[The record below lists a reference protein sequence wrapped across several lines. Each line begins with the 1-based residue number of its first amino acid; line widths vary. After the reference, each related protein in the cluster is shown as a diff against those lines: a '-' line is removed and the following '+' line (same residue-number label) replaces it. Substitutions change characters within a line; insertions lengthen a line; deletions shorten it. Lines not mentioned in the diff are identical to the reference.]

1 MKMIKKFP
9 PLPPEYSGAARTAN
23 NAGDDV
29 TNTATAGPT
38 AGLTM
43 GATKG
48 SIKGATNNA
57 TVSGYNIEDLLC
69 LLEDGPDD
77 FGIDFSED
85 ELRYL
90 DSQVYVDLLSDPGF
104 KTVFCSPDNSDLLI
118 ALINVMLHN
127 DRHVEKII
135 NIRNEVASPSID
147 GGRVVMDLTCID
159 EQGRVFDIEVQKVSN
174 DSLFKRFVNYACK
187 TYELGLR
194 RPSDADSSKSDR
206 RNVRDNIKA
215 MKDEFENEIMQDE
228 FANGL
233 DEIDETDEIDAAET
247 SSATAEIDTS
257 EIDDSEIDVRPLYR
271 PSIYSRLKPVYV
283 IVILKSKPMTE
294 DGVTYGQRLFSHYTL
309 KEYSTNEFAPS
320 TINIIFASL
329 GFFDKKPG
337 ECTTDLDRWCY
348 MFKHLGKMKN
358 LPSWVEDKVMARLL
372 SASRVANFNKVQKK
386 LYIKMSMDKEALI
399 DDLNSVWNFGVKKGL
414 KQGLSK
420 GLKQGRKQGLKQG
433 IKLGVDE
440 GIQQQARNGA
450 KNLILAGVPFET
462 IASCMGLSIDEV
474 KKLAEN

>member
-9 PLPPEYSGAARTAN
+9 PLPPEYSGAARTSDNAGNDVNN
-23 NAGDDV
+23 NAITGS
-29 TNTATAGPT
+29 AI
-38 AGLTM
+38 
-43 GATKG
+43 G
-48 SIKGATNNA
+48 SIKGATTSTAPTTSATNNA
-57 TVSGYNIEDLLC
+57 TVSGYSTEDLLC

-159 EQGRVFDIEVQKVSN
+159 EQGRIFDIEVQKVSN

-194 RPSDADSSKSDR
+194 RPTDADSSKSDR

-215 MKDEFENEIMQDE
+215 MKDEFANEIMQDE
-228 FANGL
+228 FANEI
-233 DEIDETDEIDAAET
+233 DEIDENDDAET
-247 SSATAEIDTS
+247 SSTAV
-257 EIDDSEIDVRPLYR
+257 EIDDSEINIRPLYR

-337 ECTTDLDRWCY
+337 ECKTDLDRWCY

-414 KQGLSK
+414 KQG
-420 GLKQGRKQGLKQG
+420 RKQ
-433 IKLGVDE
+433 

>member
-9 PLPPEYSGAARTAN
+9 PLPPEYSGAARIAN
-23 NAGDDV
+23 NAGNDV
-29 TNTATAGPT
+29 N
-38 AGLTM
+38 
-43 GATKG
+43 
-48 SIKGATNNA
+48 NNA
-57 TVSGYNIEDLLC
+57 TVSGYSTEDLLC

-127 DRHVEKII
+127 DRHVEKIV

-194 RPSDADSSKSDR
+194 RPTDADSSKSDR

-215 MKDEFENEIMQDE
+215 MKDEFANEIMQDE
-228 FANGL
+228 FAN
-233 DEIDETDEIDAAET
+233 
-247 SSATAEIDTS
+247 
-257 EIDDSEIDVRPLYR
+257 EIDDAEIDVRPLYR

-358 LPSWVEDKVMARLL
+358 LPAWVEDKVMARLL

-414 KQGLSK
+414 SKGLSKGLKQGLKQGLSK
-420 GLKQGRKQGLKQG
+420 GLKQGRKQGIQQ
-433 IKLGVDE
+433 
-440 GIQQQARNGA
+440 GIQQQAQSGA

>member
-1 MKMIKKFP
+1 MVKKFP
-9 PLPPEYSGAARTAN
+9 TLPPEYSGAARTAD
-23 NAGDDV
+23 NAGNNV
-29 TNTATAGPT
+29 N
-38 AGLTM
+38 
-43 GATKG
+43 
-48 SIKGATNNA
+48 NNA
-57 TVSGYNIEDLLC
+57 TVSGYNTEDLLC

-127 DRHVEKII
+127 DRHVEKIV

-147 GGRVVMDLTCID
+147 GGRVIMDLTCID
-159 EQGRVFDIEVQKVSN
+159 EQGRIFDIEVQKVSN

-194 RPSDADSSKSDR
+194 RPTDADSSKSDR

-215 MKDEFENEIMQDE
+215 MKDEFANEIMQDE
-228 FANGL
+228 FANG
-233 DEIDETDEIDAAET
+233 IDEIDAAET
-247 SSATAEIDTS
+247 SSSAAEIN
-257 EIDDSEIDVRPLYR
+257 VRPLYR

-372 SASRVANFNKVQKK
+372 SASRADNFNKVQKK

-414 KQGLSK
+414 KQG
-420 GLKQGRKQGLKQG
+420 RKQ
-433 IKLGVDE
+433 
-440 GIQQQARNGA
+440 GIQQQAQSGA
-450 KNLILAGVPFET
+450 KNLILAFVPFVT

>member
-9 PLPPEYSGAARTAN
+9 PLPPEYSGAARIAN
-23 NAGDDV
+23 NAGNNV
-29 TNTATAGPT
+29 NNNAITGS
-38 AGLTM
+38 
-43 GATKG
+43 TKG
-48 SIKGATNNA
+48 SIKGATTSTAQTTSATNNA
-57 TVSGYNIEDLLC
+57 TVSGYNTEDLLC

-85 ELRYL
+85 ELHYL

-194 RPSDADSSKSDR
+194 RPTDADSSKSDR
-206 RNVRDNIKA
+206 RNLRDNIKA
-215 MKDEFENEIMQDE
+215 MKDEFANEIMQDE
-228 FANGL
+228 FAN
-233 DEIDETDEIDAAET
+233 
-247 SSATAEIDTS
+247 
-257 EIDDSEIDVRPLYR
+257 EIDDAEIDVRPLYR

-283 IVILKSKPMTE
+283 IVILKSKPLLE

-337 ECTTDLDRWCY
+337 ECKTDLDRWCY

-414 KQGLSK
+414 SK
-420 GLKQGRKQGLKQG
+420 GLKQGRKQ
-433 IKLGVDE
+433 

>member
-1 MKMIKKFP
+1 MIKKFP
-9 PLPPEYSGAARTAN
+9 PLPPEYSGAARTSD
-23 NAGDDV
+23 NAGNDA
-29 TNTATAGPT
+29 N
-38 AGLTM
+38 
-43 GATKG
+43 
-48 SIKGATNNA
+48 NNA
-57 TVSGYNIEDLLC
+57 TVSGYNTEDLLC

-159 EQGRVFDIEVQKVSN
+159 EQGRIFDIEVQKVSN

-194 RPSDADSSKSDR
+194 RPTDADSSKSDR

-215 MKDEFENEIMQDE
+215 MKDEFANEIMQDE
-228 FANGL
+228 FAN
-233 DEIDETDEIDAAET
+233 EIDEIDEIDAAET
-247 SSATAEIDTS
+247 STAASEIDTS
-257 EIDDSEIDVRPLYR
+257 EIDDSEIAVRPLYR

-386 LYIKMSMDKEALI
+386 LYVKMSMDKEALI

-414 KQGLSK
+414 SK
-420 GLKQGRKQGLKQG
+420 GLKQGRKQ
-433 IKLGVDE
+433 

>member
-1 MKMIKKFP
+1 MVKKFP
-9 PLPPEYSGAARTAN
+9 TLPPEYSGAARTAD
-23 NAGDDV
+23 NAGNDV
-29 TNTATAGPT
+29 N
-38 AGLTM
+38 
-43 GATKG
+43 
-48 SIKGATNNA
+48 NNA
-57 TVSGYNIEDLLC
+57 TVSGYSTEDLLC

-118 ALINVMLHN
+118 ALINVMLPN
-127 DRHVEKII
+127 DRHVEKIV

-194 RPSDADSSKSDR
+194 RPTDADSSKSDR

-215 MKDEFENEIMQDE
+215 MKDEFANEIMQDE
-228 FANGL
+228 FANGI
-233 DEIDETDEIDAAET
+233 DEIDEIDAAET
-247 SSATAEIDTS
+247 SSSAAEIN
-257 EIDDSEIDVRPLYR
+257 VRPLYR

-337 ECTTDLDRWCY
+337 ECKTDLDRWCY

-414 KQGLSK
+414 KQG
-420 GLKQGRKQGLKQG
+420 RKQ
-433 IKLGVDE
+433 

>member
-1 MKMIKKFP
+1 MIKKFP
-9 PLPPEYSGAARTAN
+9 PRPPEYSGAARTAN
-23 NAGDDV
+23 
-29 TNTATAGPT
+29 TAGNHVHNNATPGST
-38 AGLTM
+38 T
-43 GATKG
+43 GA
-48 SIKGATNNA
+48 IKGAATSATNNA

-194 RPSDADSSKSDR
+194 RPTDADSSKSDR

-228 FANGL
+228 FAN
-233 DEIDETDEIDAAET
+233 DIDETDEIDEINAAET
-247 SSATAEIDTS
+247 SFAAA
-257 EIDDSEIDVRPLYR
+257 EIDDSEIAVRPLYR

-294 DGVTYGQRLFSHYTL
+294 DGATYGQRLFSHYTL

-337 ECTTDLDRWCY
+337 ECKTDLDRWCY

-414 KQGLSK
+414 SK
-420 GLKQGRKQGLKQG
+420 GLKQGRKQ
-433 IKLGVDE
+433 
-440 GIQQQARNGA
+440 QARIDA
-450 KNLILAGVPFET
+450 KNFIAAGVPINT
-462 IASCMGLSIDEV
+462 IASCIGLSIDEV

>member
-1 MKMIKKFP
+1 MIKKFP
-9 PLPPEYSGAARTAN
+9 PLPPEYSGAARTAD
-23 NAGDDV
+23 NAGNNV
-29 TNTATAGPT
+29 N
-38 AGLTM
+38 
-43 GATKG
+43 
-48 SIKGATNNA
+48 NNA
-57 TVSGYNIEDLLC
+57 TVSGYSTEDLLC

-118 ALINVMLHN
+118 ALINVMLRN

-159 EQGRVFDIEVQKVSN
+159 EQGRIFDIEVQKVSN

-194 RPSDADSSKSDR
+194 RPTDADSSKSDR
-206 RNVRDNIKA
+206 RNVLDNIKA
-215 MKDEFENEIMQDE
+215 MKDEFANEIMQDE
-228 FANGL
+228 FAN
-233 DEIDETDEIDAAET
+233 
-247 SSATAEIDTS
+247 
-257 EIDDSEIDVRPLYR
+257 EIDDSEISVRPLYR

-283 IVILKSKPMTE
+283 IVILKSKPMPE

-414 KQGLSK
+414 KQG
-420 GLKQGRKQGLKQG
+420 RKQ
-433 IKLGVDE
+433 

>member
-1 MKMIKKFP
+1 MKMVKKFP
-9 PLPPEYSGAARTAN
+9 PLPPEYSGVARTAN
-23 NAGDDV
+23 NAGNNV
-29 TNTATAGPT
+29 N
-38 AGLTM
+38 
-43 GATKG
+43 
-48 SIKGATNNA
+48 INA

-194 RPSDADSSKSDR
+194 RPTDADSSKSDR

-228 FANGL
+228 FAN
-233 DEIDETDEIDAAET
+233 D
-247 SSATAEIDTS
+247 
-257 EIDDSEIDVRPLYR
+257 IDDAELAVRPLYR

-414 KQGLSK
+414 SK
-420 GLKQGRKQGLKQG
+420 GLKQ
-433 IKLGVDE
+433 

>member
-1 MKMIKKFP
+1 MKMVKKFP

-23 NAGDDV
+23 NAGNNV
-29 TNTATAGPT
+29 N
-38 AGLTM
+38 
-43 GATKG
+43 
-48 SIKGATNNA
+48 INA

-194 RPSDADSSKSDR
+194 RPTDADSSKSDR

-215 MKDEFENEIMQDE
+215 MKDEFEND
-228 FANGL
+228 
-233 DEIDETDEIDAAET
+233 IDETDEIDDVDT
-247 SSATAEIDTS
+247 SSDTAEIDDVDTS
-257 EIDDSEIDVRPLYR
+257 SDTAELAVRPLYR

-386 LYIKMSMDKEALI
+386 LYIKMSMDKESLI
-399 DDLNSVWNFGVKKGL
+399 DDLNSVWNFGVKK
-414 KQGLSK
+414 GLSK

-440 GIQQQARNGA
+440 GIRQQARNGA

>member
-9 PLPPEYSGAARTAN
+9 PLPPEYSGAARTAD
-23 NAGDDV
+23 NAGNDV
-29 TNTATAGPT
+29 N
-38 AGLTM
+38 
-43 GATKG
+43 
-48 SIKGATNNA
+48 NNA

-127 DRHVEKII
+127 DRHVEKIV

-194 RPSDADSSKSDR
+194 RPTDADSSKSDR

-215 MKDEFENEIMQDE
+215 MKDEFANEIMQDE
-228 FANGL
+228 FANEI
-233 DEIDETDEIDAAET
+233 DEIDEIDAVET
-247 SSATAEIDTS
+247 SSAVAEIDTS
-257 EIDDSEIDVRPLYR
+257 EIDDSEIAVRPLYR

-337 ECTTDLDRWCY
+337 ECKTDLDRWCY

-358 LPSWVEDKVMARLL
+358 LPAWVEDKVMARLL

-420 GLKQGRKQGLKQG
+420 GLKQGRKQ
-433 IKLGVDE
+433 
-440 GIQQQARNGA
+440 QARIDA
-450 KNLILAGVPFET
+450 KNFIAAGVPIST

>member
-450 KNLILAGVPFET
+450 KNLILAGVSFET

>member
-9 PLPPEYSGAARTAN
+9 PLPPEYSGAARIAN
-23 NAGDDV
+23 NAGNNV
-29 TNTATAGPT
+29 NNNAITGS
-38 AGLTM
+38 
-43 GATKG
+43 TKG
-48 SIKGATNNA
+48 SIKGATTSTAQTTSATNNA
-57 TVSGYNIEDLLC
+57 TVSGYSTEDLLC

-85 ELRYL
+85 ELHYL

-194 RPSDADSSKSDR
+194 RPTDADSSKSDR
-206 RNVRDNIKA
+206 RNLRDNIKA
-215 MKDEFENEIMQDE
+215 MKDEFANEIMQDE
-228 FANGL
+228 FAN
-233 DEIDETDEIDAAET
+233 
-247 SSATAEIDTS
+247 
-257 EIDDSEIDVRPLYR
+257 EIDDAEIDVRPLYR

-414 KQGLSK
+414 KQG
-420 GLKQGRKQGLKQG
+420 RK
-433 IKLGVDE
+433 
-440 GIQQQARNGA
+440 QQARIDA
-450 KNLILAGVPFET
+450 KNFIAAGVPINT
-462 IASCMGLSIDEV
+462 IASCIGLSIDEV

>member
-9 PLPPEYSGAARTAN
+9 PLLPEYSGAARIAN
-23 NAGDDV
+23 NAGNNV
-29 TNTATAGPT
+29 NNNAITGS
-38 AGLTM
+38 
-43 GATKG
+43 TKG
-48 SIKGATNNA
+48 SIKGATTSTAQTTSATNNA
-57 TVSGYNIEDLLC
+57 TVSGYNTEDLLC

-85 ELRYL
+85 ELHYL

-194 RPSDADSSKSDR
+194 RPADATSSKSDR

-215 MKDEFENEIMQDE
+215 MRDE
-228 FANGL
+228 FANEIMKDEFANEIMKDEFANEI
-233 DEIDETDEIDAAET
+233 DEIDEIDEIAAAET
-247 SSATAEIDTS
+247 STAAA
-257 EIDDSEIDVRPLYR
+257 EIDVRPLCR

-337 ECTTDLDRWCY
+337 ECKTDLDRWCY

-414 KQGLSK
+414 KQG
-420 GLKQGRKQGLKQG
+420 RKQG
-433 IKLGVDE
+433 IR
-440 GIQQQARNGA
+440 QQARNGA

>member
-9 PLPPEYSGAARTAN
+9 SLPPEYSGAARTAN
-23 NAGDDV
+23 NAGNKV
-29 TNTATAGPT
+29 NNNAITGS
-38 AGLTM
+38 
-43 GATKG
+43 TKG
-48 SIKGATNNA
+48 SIKGATTSTAPTTSATNNA

-194 RPSDADSSKSDR
+194 RPTDADSSKSDR

-215 MKDEFENEIMQDE
+215 MKDEFANEIMRDE
-228 FANGL
+228 FANG
-233 DEIDETDEIDAAET
+233 IDEIDATET
-247 SSATAEIDTS
+247 STAASEIDTS
-257 EIDDSEIDVRPLYR
+257 EIDDSEIAVRPLYR

-414 KQGLSK
+414 SK
-420 GLKQGRKQGLKQG
+420 GLKQGRKQG
-433 IKLGVDE
+433 
-440 GIQQQARNGA
+440 IQQRNYEIALTALNDGIAPEQVA
-450 KNLILAGVPFET
+450 KIT
-462 IASCMGLSIDEV
+462 GLSLVAV

>member
-1 MKMIKKFP
+1 MKMVKKFP

-23 NAGDDV
+23 NAGNNV
-29 TNTATAGPT
+29 TNNATAGPT
-38 AGLTM
+38 AGLT
-43 GATKG
+43 T
-48 SIKGATNNA
+48 GATNNA

-194 RPSDADSSKSDR
+194 RPTDTDSSKSDR

-215 MKDEFENEIMQDE
+215 MKDEFEND
-228 FANGL
+228 
-233 DEIDETDEIDAAET
+233 IDETDEIDDVDT
-247 SSATAEIDTS
+247 SSAAAEIDDVDTS
-257 EIDDSEIDVRPLYR
+257 SDTAELAVRPLYR

-414 KQGLSK
+414 KK
-420 GLKQGRKQGLKQG
+420 GRKQ
-433 IKLGVDE
+433 
-440 GIQQQARNGA
+440 QARIDA
-450 KNLILAGVPFET
+450 KNLIAAGVPIST
-462 IASCMGLSIDEV
+462 IASCIGLSIDEV

>member
-1 MKMIKKFP
+1 MVKKFP
-9 PLPPEYSGAARTAN
+9 TLPPEYSGAARTAD
-23 NAGDDV
+23 NAGNNV
-29 TNTATAGPT
+29 
-38 AGLTM
+38 
-43 GATKG
+43 
-48 SIKGATNNA
+48 TNNA
-57 TVSGYNIEDLLC
+57 TVSGYNTEDLLC

-147 GGRVVMDLTCID
+147 GGRVIMDLTCID
-159 EQGRVFDIEVQKVSN
+159 EQGRIFDIEVQKVSN

-194 RPSDADSSKSDR
+194 RPTDADSSKSDR

-215 MKDEFENEIMQDE
+215 MKDEFANEIMQDE
-228 FANGL
+228 FANG
-233 DEIDETDEIDAAET
+233 IDEIDAAET
-247 SSATAEIDTS
+247 SSSAAEIN
-257 EIDDSEIDVRPLYR
+257 VRPLYR

-283 IVILKSKPMTE
+283 IVILKSKPMPE

-414 KQGLSK
+414 KQG
-420 GLKQGRKQGLKQG
+420 RKQ
-433 IKLGVDE
+433 

>member
-1 MKMIKKFP
+1 MIKKFP
-9 PLPPEYSGAARTAN
+9 PLPPEYSGAARTAD
-23 NAGDDV
+23 NAGNDV
-29 TNTATAGPT
+29 N
-38 AGLTM
+38 
-43 GATKG
+43 
-48 SIKGATNNA
+48 NNA

-127 DRHVEKII
+127 DRHVEKIV

-194 RPSDADSSKSDR
+194 RPTDTDSSKSDR

-228 FANGL
+228 FAN
-233 DEIDETDEIDAAET
+233 DIDD
-247 SSATAEIDTS
+247 AEIA
-257 EIDDSEIDVRPLYR
+257 VRPLYR

-414 KQGLSK
+414 SKGLKQGLSK
-420 GLKQGRKQGLKQG
+420 GLKQGRKQGILQ
-433 IKLGVDE
+433 
-440 GIQQQARNGA
+440 GIQQQAQSGA

>member
-1 MKMIKKFP
+1 MIKKFP
-9 PLPPEYSGAARTAN
+9 PLPPEYSGAARTADNAGNNVTN
-23 NAGDDV
+23 NAITGS
-29 TNTATAGPT
+29 A
-38 AGLTM
+38 
-43 GATKG
+43 KG
-48 SIKGATNNA
+48 SIKGATTSTAPTTSATNNA
-57 TVSGYNIEDLLC
+57 TVSGYNTEDLLC

-127 DRHVEKII
+127 DRHVEKIV

-194 RPSDADSSKSDR
+194 RPTDADSSKSDR

-215 MKDEFENEIMQDE
+215 MKDEFANEIMQDE
-228 FANGL
+228 FAN
-233 DEIDETDEIDAAET
+233 EIDEIDAAEI
-247 SSATAEIDTS
+247 A
-257 EIDDSEIDVRPLYR
+257 VRPLYR

-358 LPSWVEDKVMARLL
+358 LPAWVEDKVMARLL

-414 KQGLSK
+414 KQG
-420 GLKQGRKQGLKQG
+420 RKQG
-433 IKLGVDE
+433 
-440 GIQQQARNGA
+440 IQQRNYEIALTALNDGIAPEQVA
-450 KNLILAGVPFET
+450 KIT
-462 IASCMGLSIDEV
+462 GLSLVAV

>member
-1 MKMIKKFP
+1 MKMVKKFP

-23 NAGDDV
+23 NAGNNV
-29 TNTATAGPT
+29 N
-38 AGLTM
+38 
-43 GATKG
+43 
-48 SIKGATNNA
+48 INA

-194 RPSDADSSKSDR
+194 RPTDADSSKSDR

-215 MKDEFENEIMQDE
+215 MKDEF
-228 FANGL
+228 AN
-233 DEIDETDEIDAAET
+233 DIDETDEIDDVDT
-247 SSATAEIDTS
+247 SSAAADIDTS
-257 EIDDSEIDVRPLYR
+257 DIDDAELAVRPLYR

-414 KQGLSK
+414 SK
-420 GLKQGRKQGLKQG
+420 GLKQGRKQ
-433 IKLGVDE
+433 

>member
-29 TNTATAGPT
+29 TN
-38 AGLTM
+38 
-43 GATKG
+43 
-48 SIKGATNNA
+48 NA
-57 TVSGYNIEDLLC
+57 TVSGYSTEDLLC

-147 GGRVVMDLTCID
+147 GGRVIMDLTCID
-159 EQGRVFDIEVQKVSN
+159 EQGRIFDIEVQKVSN

-194 RPSDADSSKSDR
+194 RPTDADSSKSDR

-215 MKDEFENEIMQDE
+215 MKDEFANEIMQDE
-228 FANGL
+228 FAN
-233 DEIDETDEIDAAET
+233 
-247 SSATAEIDTS
+247 
-257 EIDDSEIDVRPLYR
+257 EIDDSEIAVRPLYR

-337 ECTTDLDRWCY
+337 ECKTDLDRWCY

-414 KQGLSK
+414 KQG
-420 GLKQGRKQGLKQG
+420 RKQG
-433 IKLGVDE
+433 IR
-440 GIQQQARNGA
+440 QQARNGA
-450 KNLILAGVPFET
+450 KNLILAGVPLET

>member
-23 NAGDDV
+23 NAGNNV
-29 TNTATAGPT
+29 N
-38 AGLTM
+38 
-43 GATKG
+43 
-48 SIKGATNNA
+48 INA

-194 RPSDADSSKSDR
+194 RPTDADSSKSDR
-206 RNVRDNIKA
+206 RNVRDSIKA
-215 MKDEFENEIMQDE
+215 MKDEFANEIMQDE
-228 FANGL
+228 FANDIDET
-233 DEIDETDEIDAAET
+233 DEIDEIDEIDAAET
-247 SSATAEIDTS
+247 SSAAAEIDTS
-257 EIDDSEIDVRPLYR
+257 EIDDAEIDVRPLYR

-414 KQGLSK
+414 SKGLKQGLNK
-420 GLKQGRKQGLKQG
+420 GLKQGRKQ
-433 IKLGVDE
+433 
-440 GIQQQARNGA
+440 QARIDA
-450 KNLILAGVPFET
+450 KNLIAAGVPIST
-462 IASCMGLSIDEV
+462 IASCIGLSIDEV

>member
-9 PLPPEYSGAARTAN
+9 PLPPEYSGAARTAD
-23 NAGDDV
+23 NAGNNV
-29 TNTATAGPT
+29 
-38 AGLTM
+38 
-43 GATKG
+43 
-48 SIKGATNNA
+48 TNNA

-194 RPSDADSSKSDR
+194 RPTDADSSKSDR

-215 MKDEFENEIMQDE
+215 MKDEFANEIMQDE
-228 FANGL
+228 FAN
-233 DEIDETDEIDAAET
+233 
-247 SSATAEIDTS
+247 
-257 EIDDSEIDVRPLYR
+257 EIDDAEIAVRPLYR

-283 IVILKSKPMTE
+283 IVILKSKPMPE

-358 LPSWVEDKVMARLL
+358 LPAWVEDKVMARLL

-414 KQGLSK
+414 SKGLKQGLKQGLSK
-420 GLKQGRKQGLKQG
+420 GLKQGRKQGIQQ
-433 IKLGVDE
+433 
-440 GIQQQARNGA
+440 GIQQQAQSGA

>member
-23 NAGDDV
+23 NAGNNV
-29 TNTATAGPT
+29 NNATAGPTAGPT
-38 AGLTM
+38 AGLTT
-43 GATKG
+43 GATT
-48 SIKGATNNA
+48 GATNTA
-57 TVSGYNIEDLLC
+57 TVSGYSTEDLLC

-194 RPSDADSSKSDR
+194 RPTDADSSKSDR

-228 FANGL
+228 FANGIDGI
-233 DEIDETDEIDAAET
+233 DEIDETDDAET
-247 SSATAEIDTS
+247 STAAAEIDTS
-257 EIDDSEIDVRPLYR
+257 EIDDAEIDVRPLYR

-414 KQGLSK
+414 SK
-420 GLKQGRKQGLKQG
+420 GLKQGRKQG
-433 IKLGVDE
+433 
-440 GIQQQARNGA
+440 IQQQARNGA
-450 KNLILAGVPFET
+450 RNLILAGVPFET

>member
-23 NAGDDV
+23 NAGNDV
-29 TNTATAGPT
+29 N
-38 AGLTM
+38 
-43 GATKG
+43 
-48 SIKGATNNA
+48 NNA
-57 TVSGYNIEDLLC
+57 TVSGYSTEDLLC

-194 RPSDADSSKSDR
+194 RPTDADSSKSDR

-215 MKDEFENEIMQDE
+215 MKDEFANEIMQDE
-228 FANGL
+228 FANEI
-233 DEIDETDEIDAAET
+233 DEIDENDDAET
-247 SSATAEIDTS
+247 SSTAV
-257 EIDDSEIDVRPLYR
+257 EIDDSEIAVRPLYR

-414 KQGLSK
+414 SK
-420 GLKQGRKQGLKQG
+420 GLKQGRKQG
-433 IKLGVDE
+433 
-440 GIQQQARNGA
+440 IQQRNYEIALTALNDGIAPEQVA
-450 KNLILAGVPFET
+450 KIT
-462 IASCMGLSIDEV
+462 GLSLVAV

>member
-1 MKMIKKFP
+1 MVKKFP
-9 PLPPEYSGAARTAN
+9 PLPPEYSGAARIAD
-23 NAGDDV
+23 NAGNNV
-29 TNTATAGPT
+29 TNTAT
-38 AGLTM
+38 
-43 GATKG
+43 
-48 SIKGATNNA
+48 
-57 TVSGYNIEDLLC
+57 VSGYSTEDLLC

-194 RPSDADSSKSDR
+194 RPTDADSSKSDR
-206 RNVRDNIKA
+206 LNVLDNIKA
-215 MKDEFENEIMQDE
+215 MKDEFANEIMQDE
-228 FANGL
+228 FAN
-233 DEIDETDEIDAAET
+233 EIGEIDEIDAAET
-247 SSATAEIDTS
+247 SSAAAEIDDVDTSSDTAEIDDA
-257 EIDDSEIDVRPLYR
+257 ELAVRPLYR

-337 ECTTDLDRWCY
+337 ECKTDLDRWCY

-414 KQGLSK
+414 KQG
-420 GLKQGRKQGLKQG
+420 RKQG
-433 IKLGVDE
+433 
-440 GIQQQARNGA
+440 IQQRNYEIALTALNDGIAPEQVA
-450 KNLILAGVPFET
+450 KIT
-462 IASCMGLSIDEV
+462 GLSLVAV

>member
-9 PLPPEYSGAARTAN
+9 PLPPEYSGAARTADNAGNDVNN
-23 NAGDDV
+23 NAITGS
-29 TNTATAGPT
+29 A
-38 AGLTM
+38 
-43 GATKG
+43 KG
-48 SIKGATNNA
+48 SIKGATTSTAPTTSATNNA
-57 TVSGYNIEDLLC
+57 TVSGYNTEDLLC

-77 FGIDFSED
+77 FGIGFSEV

-127 DRHVEKII
+127 DRHVEKIV

-147 GGRVVMDLTCID
+147 GGRVIMDLTCID
-159 EQGRVFDIEVQKVSN
+159 EQGRIFDIEVQKVSN

-194 RPSDADSSKSDR
+194 RPTDADSSKSDR
-206 RNVRDNIKA
+206 RNLRDNIKA
-215 MKDEFENEIMQDE
+215 MKDEFANEIMQDE
-228 FANGL
+228 FAN
-233 DEIDETDEIDAAET
+233 
-247 SSATAEIDTS
+247 
-257 EIDDSEIDVRPLYR
+257 EIDDSEIAVRPLYR

-283 IVILKSKPMTE
+283 IVILKSKPMPE

-414 KQGLSK
+414 KQG
-420 GLKQGRKQGLKQG
+420 RK
-433 IKLGVDE
+433 
-440 GIQQQARNGA
+440 QQARIDA
-450 KNLILAGVPFET
+450 KNFIAAGVPINT
-462 IASCMGLSIDEV
+462 IASCIGLSIDEV

>member
-1 MKMIKKFP
+1 MIKKFP
-9 PLPPEYSGAARTAN
+9 PLPPEYSGAARTADNAGNNVTN
-23 NAGDDV
+23 NAITGS
-29 TNTATAGPT
+29 A
-38 AGLTM
+38 
-43 GATKG
+43 KG
-48 SIKGATNNA
+48 SIKGATTSTAPTTSATNNA
-57 TVSGYNIEDLLC
+57 TISGYNTEDLLC

-159 EQGRVFDIEVQKVSN
+159 EQGRIFDIEVQKVSN

-194 RPSDADSSKSDR
+194 RPTDADSSKSDR

-215 MKDEFENEIMQDE
+215 MKDEFANEIMQDE
-228 FANGL
+228 FANGI
-233 DEIDETDEIDAAET
+233 DEIDEIDAAET
-247 SSATAEIDTS
+247 SSSAAEIN
-257 EIDDSEIDVRPLYR
+257 VRPLYR

-283 IVILKSKPMTE
+283 IVILKSKPMPE

-337 ECTTDLDRWCY
+337 ECKTDLDRWCY

-358 LPSWVEDKVMARLL
+358 LPSWVEDKVMTRLL

-414 KQGLSK
+414 KQG
-420 GLKQGRKQGLKQG
+420 RK
-433 IKLGVDE
+433 
-440 GIQQQARNGA
+440 QQARIDA
-450 KNLILAGVPFET
+450 KNFIAAGVPINT
-462 IASCMGLSIDEV
+462 IASCIGLSIDEV

>member
-9 PLPPEYSGAARTAN
+9 PLPPEYSGAARTADNAGN
-23 NAGDDV
+23 NA
-29 TNTATAGPT
+29 N
-38 AGLTM
+38 
-43 GATKG
+43 
-48 SIKGATNNA
+48 NNA
-57 TVSGYNIEDLLC
+57 TVSGYNTEDLLC

-194 RPSDADSSKSDR
+194 RPTDADSSKSDR
-206 RNVRDNIKA
+206 RNVLDNIKA
-215 MKDEFENEIMQDE
+215 MKDEFANEIMQDE
-228 FANGL
+228 FANEI
-233 DEIDETDEIDAAET
+233 DEIDETDDTET
-247 SSATAEIDTS
+247 SSADA
-257 EIDDSEIDVRPLYR
+257 EIDDSEIAVRPLYR

-414 KQGLSK
+414 SKGLKQGLSK
-420 GLKQGRKQGLKQG
+420 GLKQGRKQG
-433 IKLGVDE
+433 
-440 GIQQQARNGA
+440 IQQQAQSGA

>member
-1 MKMIKKFP
+1 MVKKFP
-9 PLPPEYSGAARTAN
+9 PLPPEYSGAAKTAD
-23 NAGDDV
+23 NAGNDV
-29 TNTATAGPT
+29 N
-38 AGLTM
+38 
-43 GATKG
+43 
-48 SIKGATNNA
+48 NNA
-57 TVSGYNIEDLLC
+57 TVSGYSTEDLLC

-118 ALINVMLHN
+118 ALINVMLPN

-194 RPSDADSSKSDR
+194 RPTDADSSKSDR

-215 MKDEFENEIMQDE
+215 MKDEFENEIVQDE
-228 FANGL
+228 FAN
-233 DEIDETDEIDAAET
+233 EIDEIDEIDAAET
-247 SSATAEIDTS
+247 SSTAAEIA
-257 EIDDSEIDVRPLYR
+257 VRPLYR

-283 IVILKSKPMTE
+283 IVILKSKPMPE

-414 KQGLSK
+414 SK
-420 GLKQGRKQGLKQG
+420 GLKQSRKQ
-433 IKLGVDE
+433 

>member
-9 PLPPEYSGAARTAN
+9 PLPPEYSGAARTAD
-23 NAGDDV
+23 NAGNNV
-29 TNTATAGPT
+29 N
-38 AGLTM
+38 
-43 GATKG
+43 
-48 SIKGATNNA
+48 NNA

-127 DRHVEKII
+127 DRHVEKIV

-194 RPSDADSSKSDR
+194 RPTDADSSKSDR

-215 MKDEFENEIMQDE
+215 MKDEFANEIMQDE
-228 FANGL
+228 FANG
-233 DEIDETDEIDAAET
+233 IDGIDEIDAAET
-247 SSATAEIDTS
+247 SSAAAEINTS

-337 ECTTDLDRWCY
+337 ECKTDLDRWCY

-358 LPSWVEDKVMARLL
+358 LPAWVEDKVMARLL

-414 KQGLSK
+414 SK
-420 GLKQGRKQGLKQG
+420 GLKQGRKQ
-433 IKLGVDE
+433 